1 MENFFKN
8 RRFALALLP
17 FIGLGLAS
25 KVGAADKKDAKGS
38 LNATNV
44 EIMGV
49 VVPMARGKKLVNY
62 CFMSLNVRCV
72 DEPSATLVRLN
83 SFLLKDAIVKA
94 TSKWPYQ
101 VGNPPNSFD
110 AAGFARALMPVISG
124 VIPGTKINSVE
135 VISPQLMRR

>member
-1 MENFFKN
+1 MENLFKN
-8 RRFALALLP
+8 RRFALSLLP
-17 FIGLGLAS
+17 IIGLAFANKATAENKKES
-25 KVGAADKKDAKGS
+25 KGG

-44 EIMGV
+44 EISGI

-62 CFMSLNVRCV
+62 CFMAINVHCA

-83 SFLLKDAIVKA
+83 SFLLKDAIIRA

-110 AAGFARALMPVISG
+110 AVGFAHALMPVISG
-124 VIPGTKINSVE
+124 VIPGTKINGVD
-135 VISPQLMRR
+135 VLSPQLMRR